1 MKDLIRKHARL
12 IHFLPGIVILIVGMA
27 AIHSS
32 VKLETEHN
40 MLEQHFAMLA
50 GHYSS
55 LTGTEDV
62 AETKAIKVLSQRI
75 QERETWLYWSVIAI
89 GLTAFV
95 LLILN
100 ANKVGE
106 LEKLNEDKLK
116 SYRLLKD
123 RVAAIE
129 ASVEGI
135 GIVDRKGR
143 LTYMN
148 KALMEL
154 HGINPKQKADYIGK
168 TWLSLYEEDT
178 REYITK
184 TVMPEF
190 KETKF
195 WRGESK
201 IKHQGGKEIT
211 AELSMTRIE
220 GGGFISTARDVSE
233 REKAHAEKKE
243 METQLSQ
250 AQKMEAIGRLAG
262 GIAHDFNNILAAMNG
277 YAEFLCEDLEK
288 GTDQHKFA
296 TNIMQAGKQA
306 RSLVD
311 KILAFSRHKESDIEL
326 VDLCEPLQETLVMLQ
341 STMPKTVEVKTDI
354 QMASAPIRGNETQI
368 TQMIMNLCVNA
379 RDAMEGDK
387 GEINIVLEELNSQ
400 KGVPANLVSD
410 KLPSPDEAPPMT
422 IEDGKSGQTLLYM
435 GSIAK
440 DQQYMR
446 LSVSDTGSG
455 ISRVIMEHIFE
466 PFFTTKDEYKGTGLG
481 LSTVHGIVRA
491 HQGALCLDSVL
502 GEGTRFDLYFPL
514 DFDGDATDFD
524 EDDQELDLEL
534 GGMILLVEDQPEVQ
548 MVTETM
554 LTRLGYDVEC
564 VSTGLEAL
572 DTLREYPEKYDVVVT
587 DQNMPKMT
595 GLELVNQANMDFPDL
610 SFVLLSGYSQQK
622 LQKLMEEHPA
632 IKEMVRKPVSQK
644 DLGRALQR
652 VILADRDENNSAR
665 EEVA

>member
-1 MKDLIRKHARL
+1 MKEFVRKHARL
-12 IHFLPGIVILIVGMA
+12 VHFIPGVIILLVGMLA
-27 AIHSS
+27 LHSS
-32 VKLETEHN
+32 VKLTKEHN
-40 MLEQHFAMLA
+40 ALEQHFASLA

-55 LTGTEDV
+55 LTGAEDV
-62 AETKAIKVLSQRI
+62 AETKTIKILSQRI
-75 QERETWLYWSVIAI
+75 QQRETWLYWSVIAI

-106 LEKLNEDKLK
+106 LEALNKNKLK
-116 SYRLLKD
+116 SYKLLKD
-123 RVAAIE
+123 RGAALE
-129 ASVEGI
+129 ASIEGI
-135 GIVDRKGR
+135 GIVNRKGR

-148 KALMEL
+148 KALMDL
-154 HGINPKQKADYIGK
+154 HGISPKQKVEYIGK
-168 TWLSLYEEDT
+168 TWLSLYGEET

-184 TVMPEF
+184 TVMPGF
-190 KETKF
+190 KESKF

-201 IKHQGGKEIT
+201 IMRQNGEEIT
-211 AELSMTRIE
+211 AELSMTHLQ
-220 GGGFISTARDVSE
+220 GGGFITTARDISD
-233 REKAHAEKKE
+233 REKADAEKKE

-277 YAEFLCEDLEK
+277 YAEFLHEDLEK

-296 TNIMQAGKQA
+296 TNILQAGKQA

-311 KILAFSRHKESDIEL
+311 KILAFSRHKESDVDL
-326 VDLCEPLQETLVMLQ
+326 VDLCEPLQETLSMLQ
-341 STMPKTVEVKTDI
+341 STMPKTIEVKTDI
-354 QMASAPIRGNETQI
+354 QMTSAPIRGNDTQI

-387 GEINIVLEELNSQ
+387 GEINIVLEELDSQ
-400 KGVPANLVSD
+400 KDVPASMILD
-410 KLPSPDEAPPMT
+410 ALPNPDEAPPML
-422 IEDGKSGQTLLYM
+422 IEDGAPGQTLLYM

-440 DQQYMR
+440 DRQYMR

-514 DFDGDATDFD
+514 DFDGDASDLD
-524 EDDQELDLEL
+524 EDELELDPEL

-554 LTRLGYDVEC
+554 LKRLGHDVEC

-610 SFVLLSGYSQQK
+610 SFVLLSGYSQKK
-622 LQKLMEEHPA
+622 LQKLMQEHPA
-632 IKEMVRKPVSQK
+632 IKDIVRKPVAQK

-652 VILADRDENNSAR
+652 VILADRNEGNNPQ